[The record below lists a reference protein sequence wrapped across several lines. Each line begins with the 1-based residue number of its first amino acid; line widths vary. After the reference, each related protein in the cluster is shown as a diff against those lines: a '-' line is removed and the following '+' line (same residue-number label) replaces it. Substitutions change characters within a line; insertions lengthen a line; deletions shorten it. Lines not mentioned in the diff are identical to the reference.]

1 VGAKGASCVVG
12 ATDPDLLLCTDSNP
26 APVHVYRFLTPP
38 ADAMAAFARADGAP
52 PPAAP
57 SPRKSTAKP
66 SRSPTAKRT
75 AKPKRGRR

>member
-1 VGAKGASCVVG
+1 
-12 ATDPDLLLCTDSNP
+12 
-26 APVHVYRFLTPP
+26 
-38 ADAMAAFARADGAP
+38 MAAFARADGAP